1 MNELGWFLTAFAAM
15 GISMWIVAM
24 LVFQSARAYE
34 AWKRRR
40 EYYLSAG
47 WRPWREGQWRR

>member
-1 MNELGWFLTAFAAM
+1 MNAADVLMVHAVIGLGVWL
-15 GISMWIVAM
+15 VAM
-24 LVFQSARAYE
+24 LVVQTERAWR